1 MILPG
6 FPVMIGGG
14 SSFGQVPV
22 GGILLWESTTPP
34 AGGWELYYTS
44 AMNNRALRGVGPDTP
59 EGATGGQNR
68 YTVTGTT
75 NFAGD
80 HGGSAFQ
87 AYGNPSGTSVPSVQV
102 IKNGPTSDAGGH
114 VHSLNVSVSHT
125 ARFRSTNLIRKV
137 EGPGLVPVGASVLH
151 GRPNLPPG
159 YDVVLDFIGRVLR
172 ATNST
177 TETSGRAFPTSATYT
192 TSSAGNHYHGA
203 NLGNSGTISSNPYVP
218 SNTNTPSGAHS
229 HSVQVSLDLRLNSV
243 GVAQCRAEEVAQAIH
258 PGMVIAF
265 DGGGPLPAGWRDA
278 DGTGGT
284 LDIRDRFPI
293 LSDLS
298 QAGVVLGTGN
308 TIWVATS
315 VSYAGGHSH
324 QGGSRGYFTSYNAA
338 HGDDKGGHTHTFPTR
353 GGTVDAA
360 WYGIRFIQYI
370 P

>member
-1 MILPG
+1 
-6 FPVMIGGG
+6 MIGGG

-34 AGGWELYYTS
+34 AGGWELYYNAS
-44 AMNNRALRGVGPDTP
+44 MNNRALRGVGPGTP
-59 EGATGGQNR
+59 EKGTGGQNR
-68 YTVTGTT
+68 FTVTGTT
-75 NFAGD
+75 NAAGA
-80 HGGSAFQ
+80 HGGSEFQ
-87 AYGNPSGTSVPSVQV
+87 AYGNPSGTPVPGGETVV
-102 IKNGPTSDAGGH
+102 KIAPTNDQGNH
-114 VHSLNVSVSHT
+114 THSLNVSASHT
-125 ARFRSTNLIRKV
+125 ALYRSSNLIRKV
-137 EGPGLVPVGASVLH
+137 GGPGLVPVGASVLH

-172 ATNST
+172 ATNSAPAV
-177 TETSGRAFPTSATYT
+177 GGNAFPTSATYT
-192 TSSAGNHYHGA
+192 TSAVANHYHGFSY
-203 NLGNSGTISSNPYVP
+203 GESGPISSYPYNPT
-218 SNTNTPSGAHS
+218 NTNTPDGAHS
-229 HSVQVSLDLRLNSV
+229 HTVQVSLDLRLNSV
-243 GVAQCRAEEVAQAIH
+243 GVAQCRAKEVAQAIH

-265 DGGGPLPAGWRDA
+265 DGSGPLPAGWRDA

-308 TIWVATS
+308 TIWVATN
-315 VSYAGGHSH
+315 VSTAGGHSH
-324 QGGSRGYFTSYNAA
+324 KGASRGWWTSYNAA
-338 HGDDKGGHTHTFPTR
+338 HGDDRGAHTHTFPTR